1 MEELNSLF
9 NDKLKVSALNK
20 SKTISKYVRSVT
32 IGPNADPNDRTN
44 LNITIFNKDNDSRN
58 VTKPQRRN
66 NYTEDVVS
74 KRIFVEAEN
83 LRRNEVV
90 VRKLPHVSGYN
101 QSRLFPRHSRLF
113 LPITLCTRNE
123 LRRVQRTLSSLF
135 FHRLPSSLFIFSV
148 QSLVFQ
154 VKNIVLQCQELFILF
169 RVQLKNGSDYI
180 KNKNV

>member
-1 MEELNSLF
+1 MDELNCLF

-58 VTKPQRRN
+58 VAKQQRRN

-90 VRKLPHVSGYN
+90 VRKISTCSGYN
-101 QSRLFPRHSRLF
+101 
-113 LPITLCTRNE
+113 
-123 LRRVQRTLSSLF
+123 
-135 FHRLPSSLFIFSV
+135 
-148 QSLVFQ
+148 
-154 VKNIVLQCQELFILF
+154 
-169 RVQLKNGSDYI
+169 
-180 KNKNV
+180 